1 MAERDMQS
9 TDVCRKK
16 DKVKTNFAKIFVCG
30 SAEKPY
36 YNILYFDPADKKY
49 HVGFGSFYLAYVFK
63 WLSEEFE
70 IETAPTVDAVPVV
83 RCRDCEY
90 YKNHPNGLCYLHTEP
105 KENERG
111 YSGEAVCVEPDDFC
125 SYGLRKGGNDNVS
138 G

>member
-90 YKNHPNGLCYLHTEP
+90 VRPAISASTGERVGVWCALHDIL
-105 KENERG
+105 KVG
-111 YSGEAVCVEPDDFC
+111 PDDYC
-125 SYGLRKGGNDNVS
+125 SRGLRKGGNDNVS